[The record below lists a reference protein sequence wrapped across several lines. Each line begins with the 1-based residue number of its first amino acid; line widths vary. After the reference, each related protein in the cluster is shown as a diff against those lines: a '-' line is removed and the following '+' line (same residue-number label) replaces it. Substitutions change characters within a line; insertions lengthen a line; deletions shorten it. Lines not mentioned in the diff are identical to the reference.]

1 MIQLTAHE
9 ASKMLA
15 WIAQEHAYY
24 VAKIIEDPSVMY
36 RYEAVTALEWMKVA
50 MIVIFE
56 HASEEEFQDFQKK
69 ECKPV
74 IEA

>member
-36 RYEAVTALEWMKVA
+36 RYEAVTALEWMKAA
-50 MIVIFE
+50 MIVTFKN
-56 HASEEEFQDFQKK
+56 AGDK
-69 ECKPV
+69 EAADCEPV